1 MPAYDPRVLITRLE
15 ISRNYNLEM
24 VRKYERLNS
33 AYDKLM
39 DNYTSLV
46 KQYVM
51 ERQMKEGYKFSD
63 KSTQT
68 E

>member
-24 VRKYERLNS
+24 VRRYERLNS

-39 DNYTSLV
+39 DNYTELV

-51 ERQMKEGYKFSD
+51 ERQMRGGYKSSD

-68 E
+68 Q